1 MYKSSFLIESFCLLS
16 DTLKYHLLFS
26 AKAKQNFLSSCDIL
40 WDQPLY
46 RAEVFKLSI
55 GSSKECKE
63 RCINNLPAHWPLILA
78 NGKIMYYFNWI
89 PNASFSYSQ
98 MKMLTFHYLP
108 EMSNL
113 SFYYCFFLSQKD
125 MKCFLTFSIDLIL
138 LLFKSIWNPYRAAFV
153 GLWRQS
159 HADSCHHLLQDM
171 LHSSKIMG
179 IALSMRASFNFIT
192 SKTWKVIW
200 I

>member
-26 AKAKQNFLSSCDIL
+26 AKAQQNFLSSCDIL

-113 SFYYCFFLSQKD
+113 SFYYCCFF
-125 MKCFLTFSIDLIL
+125 FIPERHEVFFNI
-138 LLFKSIWNPYRAAFV
+138 FYRPDPAFV
-153 GLWRQS
+153 QINIKSLQGCFCWALETISCWLMPS
-159 HADSCHHLLQDM
+159 PLAGHAALLKDYGNCTE
-171 LHSSKIMG
+171 HE
-179 IALSMRASFNFIT
+179 SFF
-192 SKTWKVIW
+192 
-200 I
+200 